1 MHRAF
6 SWNSDWFRIYAIA
19 SDHLANVRGGRRRNE
34 LPICAAQRPTGLD
47 AILAATRFV
56 DGSRETIH
64 GVLAVRDFALS
75 SLRARRS
82 TRTRRRDL
90 GELLSARHRDRLLD
104 ERRVHRA
111 DCIRVETSRRA
122 RAHARA

>member
-6 SWNSDWFRIYAIA
+6 SWNSDWFRIYPIA
-19 SDHLANVRGGRRRNE
+19 SDHLANVRGGRCWNE
-34 LPICAAQRPTGLD
+34 LPICTAQRPTGLD
-47 AILAATRFV
+47 AILAATRSV

-82 TRTRRRDL
+82 TRTRGRNL
-90 GELLSARHRDRLLD
+90 GELLFVNRCNRVLD
-104 ERRVHRA
+104 ERRVYLA
-111 DCIRVETSRRA
+111 DSIGGK
-122 RAHARA
+122 AHGCSL

>member
-19 SDHLANVRGGRRRNE
+19 SDHHDNVRGGRRRNE
-34 LPICAAQRPTGLD
+34 LPMRATQRATRLD
-47 AILAATRFV
+47 AILAATRSV

-82 TRTRRRDL
+82 TRTRRRNL
-90 GELLSARHRDRLLD
+90 GELLFAHHRD
-104 ERRVHRA
+104 
-111 DCIRVETSRRA
+111 
-122 RAHARA
+122 